1 MSKKFSRFLKKRSK
15 SLFGRSA
22 RKGTNLILR
31 WIIAGLLSVVL
42 GTFGINAFVSA
53 TYNPNNIVQNGTFQ
67 ESEGLVQTVYN
78 TTIQHI
84 GKAWNTLRN
93 SLGFEDVGINT
104 SSGTNLTDSL
114 KSIIKTNQSSSSS
127 DTEWTFDESSTLS
140 DYYLVTGT
148 SGIDTSTFPAT
159 GTISYGG
166 LDSLGRTLEVKG
178 SLTYADNV
186 QPSYS
191 YRGTFGADDN
201 PSGWTTNE
209 KVAIKWKSGK
219 VYHGYFWNR
228 SHLIADSLGGEATKQ
243 NAITGTRTQN
253 VGGTDQNGGM
263 RYPEKKAQNW
273 IEEHHD
279 GVLYYSATPV
289 YNGNELVPRTVIVKM
304 LSSDGSIDES
314 VTVYNTANGYMI
326 NYATGA
332 FTAEK

>member
-1 MSKKFSRFLKKRSK
+1 MPKKKFLRFLKKCSK
-15 SLFGRSA
+15 SLLRRSA
-22 RKGTNLILR
+22 RKGTNLIIR
-31 WIIAGLLSVVL
+31 WIIASLLLLVL
-42 GTFGINAFVSA
+42 ATFGINAFVS
-53 TYNPNNIVQNGTFQ
+53 TIYNPNNIVQNGNFQ
-67 ESEGLVQTVYN
+67 ESEGLVQTTYN
-78 TTIQHI
+78 TTVKHI
-84 GKAWNTLRN
+84 GKAWNALRN
-93 SLGFEDVGINT
+93 SIGLEDVGIKA
-104 SSGTNLTDSL
+104 SSGTNLIDNL
-114 KSIIKTNQSSSSS
+114 KSIVKTNQNNSS
-127 DTEWTFDESSTLS
+127 DSEWTFDESSTLS

-148 SGIDTSTFPAT
+148 SGIDTSTFPTT

-166 LDSLGRTLEVKG
+166 LDSLGRTLEAKG

-201 PSGWTTNE
+201 PSGWKTNE
-209 KVAIKWKSGK
+209 KVAIKWKNGK

-253 VGGTDQNGGM
+253 VGGTNQNGGM
-263 RYPEKKAQNW
+263 RYPEKKAQKW
-273 IEEHHD
+273 IEKHHD

-289 YNGNELVPRTVIVKM
+289 YKGNELVPRSVVVKM

-314 VTVYNTANGYMI
+314 VTVYNTANGYVI

-332 FTAEK
+332 FTTEK